1 MLSNFLSVLAMTDVE
16 PLKAG
21 TVMGLVTIDWT
32 LLFQM
37 INTIAL
43 FLLLRHFLFKPVK
56 EMIDK
61 RQNMIADQLDD
72 AQAKNV
78 NAEKLIAQYDESIQ
92 NIEEKGRQMIRDAA
106 LKAESRAS
114 EIIKDAEK
122 DAELIKKR
130 AEKEIG
136 REKLKAVNELKEDI
150 VSLSLLAA
158 SKVLEKDI
166 DQNQHKALINQ
177 FLDEVGDTTWQN

>member
-16 PLKAG
+16 AVKAG
-21 TVMGLVTIDWT
+21 TIMGLVTIDWT
-32 LLFQM
+32 LLFQI
-37 INTIAL
+37 INTLVL
-43 FLLLRHFLFKPVK
+43 FLLLRHFLFVPVK
-56 EMIDK
+56 EMIEK
-61 RQNMIADQLDD
+61 RQNMITDQLDD
-72 AQAKNV
+72 AEAKNV
-78 NAEKLIAQYDESIQ
+78 DAENLIAEYDEKLSH
-92 NIEEKGRQMIRDAA
+92 IEEKGRQMTREAA
-106 LKAESRAS
+106 LKAEARAS

-130 AEKEIG
+130 AEKEIE

-166 DQNQHKALINQ
+166 DQNQHKTLINQ